1 MSVAT
6 FSASDLSTY
15 SLRVSPLDFATISAC
30 RLSTAGS
37 LVSNRS
43 SAGSSRY
50 ACAVAVIVIP
60 PCLSSSVK
68 PKAPKVSGRCPYIMH
83 GLCLCQCPYAVR
95 THGGSQSSRLA
106 MAPAAGAT
114 TAHALNFQRST
125 DSDQTTAS
133 LPIGLA
139 NVLHQA
145 GEHAADLD
153 HFLLANREL
162 AAGDYGGIGGELEM
176 IFELGRGGQG

>member
-6 FSASDLSTY
+6 FSASTSSTY
-15 SLRVSPLDFATISAC
+15 SLRVSPLDFATVSAC

-68 PKAPKVSGRCPYIMH
+68 PKAPKVSGRCPYITH
-83 GLCLCQCPYAVR
+83 GLCPCQGTYAVR
-95 THGGSQSSRLA
+95 THDGSQSSRLA
-106 MAPAAGAT
+106 MAPGGGGGDGRYTNLPCSESRLQIHRCTLPFPSKCSDLSGA
-114 TAHALNFQRST
+114 R
-125 DSDQTTAS
+125 
-133 LPIGLA
+133 
-139 NVLHQA
+139 
-145 GEHAADLD
+145 
-153 HFLLANREL
+153 
-162 AAGDYGGIGGELEM
+162 
-176 IFELGRGGQG
+176 